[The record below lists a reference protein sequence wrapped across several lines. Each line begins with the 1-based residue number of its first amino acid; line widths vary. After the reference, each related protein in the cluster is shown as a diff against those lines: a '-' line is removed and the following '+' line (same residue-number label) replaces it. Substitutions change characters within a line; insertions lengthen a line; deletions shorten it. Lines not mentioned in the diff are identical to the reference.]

1 MGPDTKEITDLE
13 AVRIEM
19 MIRHSAQLLVKR
31 KIDDKLKD
39 FEIEGETF
47 ADLEKA
53 LLEKILLWN
62 KEEFTRRTC

>member
-1 MGPDTKEITDLE
+1 
-13 AVRIEM
+13 M